1 MKKSWQERLAEQEAT
16 NKVSI
21 EPALEGS
28 LDNLGRARGNK
39 KDRER
44 ELFSARCHYLITM
57 PFTYAGK
64 PRWYKPFHLILFTG
78 ERGTREERKGNAENN
93 PTLLES

>member
-44 ELFSARCHYLITM
+44 IVICTMSLSHNNAIYLC
-57 PFTYAGK
+57 
-64 PRWYKPFHLILFTG
+64 
-78 ERGTREERKGNAENN
+78 RETA
-93 PTLLES
+93 LV

>member
-1 MKKSWQERLAEQEAT
+1 MEEMKKSWQERLAEQEAT

-39 KDRER
+39 KDSLSER
-44 ELFSARCHYLITM
+44 ENCYLHDVTI
-57 PFTYAGK
+57 
-64 PRWYKPFHLILFTG
+64 
-78 ERGTREERKGNAENN
+78 
-93 PTLLES
+93 S

>member
-21 EPALEGS
+21 EPALEG
-28 LDNLGRARGNK
+28 LLANLGRARGNK

-44 ELFSARCHYLITM
+44 ENCYLHDVTI
-57 PFTYAGK
+57 
-64 PRWYKPFHLILFTG
+64 
-78 ERGTREERKGNAENN
+78 
-93 PTLLES
+93 S